1 MENQNSFFDGLPSVK
16 SVIKMGCLLSL
27 FRQQAPSCDRREPF
41 GFVVQPKAADFL
53 VRRLFVL
60 GGDDEDSER
69 EQDQT
74 DNESDHA
81 AAGDAA
87 DKEADDALAHID
99 KVNAFLKQGLGE
111 KSTFEQTLEGLFEA
125 VR

>member
-87 DKEADDALAHID
+87 DKEAATSSA
-99 KVNAFLKQGLGE
+99 
-111 KSTFEQTLEGLFEA
+111 
-125 VR
+125 